1 MKTKNQTS
9 LVKLILE
16 LGPVLVFFL
25 SYKYAPIPE
34 NFEGDKSLEQII
46 FATKVFIPVIFI
58 SLLIGWLQTKE
69 IAKMPLFT
77 ALIILIFGGLTIW
90 LRDETFIKMK
100 PTILYFLFAL
110 ILGFGLFYG
119 RSYLQYIMDSA
130 LPMTDKGWLILTRR
144 FVVFFVIL
152 GISNELIWRFFS
164 TDTWVNF
171 KTFGLPGAMF
181 IFFFAQ
187 AGLIKR
193 HFIENNEQADD

>member
-77 ALIILIFGGLTIW
+77 AIIILIFGGLTIW

-171 KTFGLPGAMF
+171 KTFGLPAAMF

-187 AGLIKR
+187 AGLIKQ

>member
-171 KTFGLPGAMF
+171 KTFGLPAAMF

-187 AGLIKR
+187 AGLIKQ

>member
-1 MKTKNQTS
+1 MKTNNQTS

-16 LGPVLVFFL
+16 IGPVLVFFL
-25 SYKYAPIPE
+25 CYKYAPIPE

-130 LPMTDKGWLILTRR
+130 LPMTNVGWLILTRR

-152 GISNELIWRFFS
+152 GISNELIWRFFT

-171 KTFGLPGAMF
+171 KTFGLPAAMF

-187 AGLIKR
+187 AGLIKQ
-193 HFIENNEQADD
+193 HFIENNDQADD

>member
-130 LPMTDKGWLILTRR
+130 IPMTNMGWLILTKR

-152 GISNELIWRFFS
+152 GISNELIWRFFT

-171 KTFGLPGAMF
+171 KTFGLPAAMF

-187 AGLIKR
+187 AGLIKQ
-193 HFIENNEQADD
+193 HFIENNDQPDD

>member
-171 KTFGLPGAMF
+171 KTFGLPAAMF